1 MKYLVNS
8 LALLLVA
15 LIIFFAI
22 QKKSIFSYKP
32 TKKLIDT
39 TGALINAT
47 KHNLAM
53 EVSPGRSP
61 KITLIEKEAYLRMF
75 APDLFSNFNERDWQK
90 FWAIIYQPVKDKS
103 GGFVIKRYRTKEEIM
118 AILVDQYP
126 NPFSFL
132 QKEHW
137 DIFWQ
142 DVVDLDLDKEVEHE
156 E

>member
-39 TGALINAT
+39 TGAFVNAT

-53 EVSPGRSP
+53 EVSPDRSP
-61 KITLIEKEAYLRMF
+61 KITFIEKETYLRMF
-75 APDLFSNFNERDWQK
+75 APDLFSNFNEADWRN
-90 FWAIIYQPVKDKS
+90 FWGIIYQPVKDKS
-103 GGFVIKRYRTKEEIM
+103 GGFIIKRYRTKEEIM
-118 AILVDQYP
+118 TILVARYP
-126 NPFSFL
+126 DPFSFL

-137 DIFWQ
+137 DMFWQ
-142 DVVDLDLDKEVEHE
+142 DVVDLDLEKEAAHAE
-156 E
+156 